1 MLSTP
6 TNDDSLRWMAEVGIP
21 PEDVQYLRTM
31 AAYSNHG
38 IASVRARIKEIQDA
52 AYDALLTVS
61 MSPSLPL
68 VQAQ

>member
-6 TNDDSLRWMAEVGIP
+6 TSETSLCWMTEVGIP

-31 AAYSNHG
+31 AAFGNHG
-38 IASVRARIKEIQDA
+38 IASVRTRINEIQEA

-68 VQAQ
+68 VHAQ

>member
-6 TNDDSLRWMAEVGIP
+6 TNDESLCWMTEVGIP

-31 AAYSNHG
+31 AAFSHHG
-38 IASVRARIKEIQDA
+38 IASVRARIKEIQEA

-68 VQAQ
+68 VHAQ

>member
-6 TNDDSLRWMAEVGIP
+6 TNDDSLRWMTEVGIP

>member
-1 MLSTP
+1 MSSTP
-6 TNDDSLRWMAEVGIP
+6 TNNQSLCWMSEVGIP

-31 AAYSNHG
+31 AAYRNHDV
-38 IASVRARIKEIQDA
+38 ASVRARIREIQDA

-68 VQAQ
+68 VHVQ